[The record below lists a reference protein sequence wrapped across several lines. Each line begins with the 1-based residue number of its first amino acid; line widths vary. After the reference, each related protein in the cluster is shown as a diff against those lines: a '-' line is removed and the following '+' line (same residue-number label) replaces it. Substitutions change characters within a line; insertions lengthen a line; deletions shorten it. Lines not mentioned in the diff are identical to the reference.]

1 MRAPSRKVGQL
12 HLPAATAASLRQQR
26 LHHPNQQQIDT
37 FPFSNSGS
45 AERMKQ
51 LIERKR
57 LETAGLRRSKVRT
70 SAANAGSSVALEG
83 AFHDLRAAQTTQ
95 TSLQR
100 AFLTGV
106 VQDLNRLSHQK
117 KVTALVALKRRFV
130 LPNQKLVTRKLKQNQ
145 GLMRTPRSLV
155 ALFGH
160 V

>member
-1 MRAPSRKVGQL
+1 MHAPFRKAGQL
-12 HLPAATAASLRQQR
+12 YLPEATVASLRQQR
-26 LHHPNQQQIDT
+26 LHHPKQQQIDT

-51 LIERKR
+51 HIERKR
-57 LETAGLRRSKVRT
+57 LETVGLRRSKVRT
-70 SAANAGSSVALEG
+70 SAANVSSSVALGG
-83 AFHDLRAAQTTQ
+83 AFRDLLAAQTMQ

-100 AFLTGV
+100 SLLTGV

-130 LPNQKLVTRKLKQNQ
+130 LPNQKIVTRKLKQNR
-145 GLMRTPRSLV
+145 GLVCTPRSLV
-155 ALFGH
+155 SACGH